1 MQIPL
6 EPIGSYSCSQTPL
19 VLPLPPPPDTDTLVL
34 NDPCIYLFHI
44 NQELSCKHVKFK
56 SLRNIQVPILSVVG
70 HMVTIFKNELIE
82 VLLRYKKLYLFNIY
96 NLVSLEISIL

>member
-1 MQIPL
+1 MKELDAQRYHLVICGRL
-6 EPIGSYSCSQTPL
+6 EKGRFQR
-19 VLPLPPPPDTDTLVL
+19 
-34 NDPCIYLFHI
+34 

-56 SLRNIQVPILSVVG
+56 SLRNIQVPILSVGG